1 MYHYFSVAILTLALS
16 CTNSQPK
23 KQIEIAGPKE
33 EIKTEFHAILDSANV
48 RGAILI
54 YELQTNTYY
63 SNEYHW
69 AQSGRLPAS
78 TFKIPHSIIG
88 LETALLKDDS
98 TIFYWDQKPRAFAS
112 WEQDLSLKKAFHYSC
127 VPCYQEL
134 ARKIG
139 AKRMKEQLAKLNFG
153 EMQVDSSNIDLF
165 WLEGNSKI
173 SQFDQIDFLKRFYQ
187 DQLPIRARTK
197 EIMSRMMIITQEE
210 DYILRGKTGWASR
223 NGDHNGWFVGYLE
236 SKDKTYFFAT
246 NIVPKVG
253 LELDKFTAARK
264 EVTLKAIDLLLQ

>member
-1 MYHYFSVAILTLALS
+1 MYQYFSVAILILALS

-33 EIKTEFHAILDSANV
+33 EIKTEFHPILDSANV

-98 TIFYWDQKPRAFAS
+98 TIFYWDQKPRTFAS

-139 AKRMKEQLAKLNFG
+139 AKRMKKHLAKLNFG

-223 NGDHNGWFVGYLE
+223 DGDHNGWFVGYLE

-246 NIVPKVG
+246 NIVPKEG

-264 EVTLKAIDLLLQ
+264 EVTLKAIDLLL

>member
-1 MYHYFSVAILTLALS
+1 MYQYFSVAILILALS

-33 EIKTEFHAILDSANV
+33 EIKAEFHPILDSANV

-223 NGDHNGWFVGYLE
+223 NGDNNGWFVGYLE

-246 NIVPKVG
+246 NIVPKEG